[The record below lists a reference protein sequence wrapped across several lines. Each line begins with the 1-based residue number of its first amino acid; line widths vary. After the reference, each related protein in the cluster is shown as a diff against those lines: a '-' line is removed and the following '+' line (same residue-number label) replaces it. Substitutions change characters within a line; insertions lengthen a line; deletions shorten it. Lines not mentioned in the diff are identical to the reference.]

1 MIRMKQSGNR
11 LENTLRSI
19 LFLTFAISI
28 VILGY
33 LLVVSPSSID
43 DPSYISGQYTHL
55 KSHYILMF
63 AQSLLGIVVMFLPDL
78 FERRFNMDIP
88 SYLVIMYLI
97 FLYCAIFL
105 GEVRSFYYDI
115 PYWDMILH
123 GFSAAMLGL
132 FGYSVIFLLN
142 ANKNVPLQLSP
153 AFMCLFAFTF
163 ALMCGVLWE
172 IYEFTFDGLWGMN
185 MQKFMAQD
193 GTMFIGRAALADTM
207 EDLVVDTIGAGI
219 VCLINYGILK
229 LDRNWIN
236 RFRFKALHG
245 HDHDGLTKDKPSENP
260 NVYDKIE
267 MNENNTKE

>member
-1 MIRMKQSGNR
+1 M
-11 LENTLRSI
+11 
-19 LFLTFAISI
+19 
-28 VILGY
+28 
-33 LLVVSPSSID
+33 
-43 DPSYISGQYTHL
+43 
-55 KSHYILMF
+55 
-63 AQSLLGIVVMFLPDL
+63 GIVVMFLPDL

-185 MQKFMAQD
+185 MQKFATEQ
-193 GTMFIGRAALADTM
+193 GVQFVGHEAIRDTM
-207 EDLVVDTIGAGI
+207 EDLMVDAGGALI
-219 VCLINYGILK
+219 VCI
-229 LDRNWIN
+229 
-236 RFRFKALHG
+236 A
-245 HDHDGLTKDKPSENP
+245 GLLFLRSKRRKKKEKDLPEH
-260 NVYDKIE
+260 E
-267 MNENNTKE
+267 A